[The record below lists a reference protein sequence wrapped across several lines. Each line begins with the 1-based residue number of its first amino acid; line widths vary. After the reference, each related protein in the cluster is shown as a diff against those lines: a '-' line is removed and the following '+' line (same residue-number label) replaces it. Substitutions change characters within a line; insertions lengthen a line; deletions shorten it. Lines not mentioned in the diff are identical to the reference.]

1 MNKKIRLLE
10 ILLSELVSERDTLEM
25 DLNNVLNGTY
35 NSTQKQKEKFSLV
48 LEKIVNVNNKIKTL
62 SEYLTQISTPQ
73 TDLTESGE

>member
-25 DLNNVLNGTY
+25 DLNNILNGTY
-35 NSTQKQKEKFSLV
+35 KTTQKQKEKFSLV

-73 TDLTESGE
+73 TDLTETGE

>member
-10 ILLSELVSERDTLEM
+10 IMLSELVSERDTLEM
-25 DLNNVLNGTY
+25 DLNNTLNGTY
-35 NSTQKQKEKFSLV
+35 KCTHKQKEKFSLV

>member
-25 DLNNVLNGTY
+25 DLNNILNGTY
-35 NSTQKQKEKFSLV
+35 KTTQKQKEKFSLV

>member
-1 MNKKIRLLE
+1 M
-10 ILLSELVSERDTLEM
+10 LSELVSERDTLEM
-25 DLNNVLNGTY
+25 DLNNTLNGTY
-35 NSTQKQKEKFSLV
+35 KSTHKQKEKFSLV

>member
-25 DLNNVLNGTY
+25 DLNNILNGTY
-35 NSTQKQKEKFSLV
+35 KTTQKQKEKFSLV

-62 SEYLTQISTPQ
+62 SEYLTQIRTPQ

>member
-35 NSTQKQKEKFSLV
+35 TSTQKQKEKFSLV

>member
-25 DLNNVLNGTY
+25 DLNNTLNGTY
-35 NSTQKQKEKFSLV
+35 KSTHKQKEKFSLV